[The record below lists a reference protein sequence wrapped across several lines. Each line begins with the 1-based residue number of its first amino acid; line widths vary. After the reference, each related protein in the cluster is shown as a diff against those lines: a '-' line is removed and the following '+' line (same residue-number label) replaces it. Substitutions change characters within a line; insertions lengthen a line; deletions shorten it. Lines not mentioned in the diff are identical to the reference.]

1 MVWYGGGG
9 GSGAAR
15 GDRHSMRARTESM
28 SPLTYSTSSG
38 CFLPASI
45 AWKYA
50 LQIAEELAAPHAAM
64 VFSMF
69 TACAGLALDATNS
82 RMA

>member
-1 MVWYGGGG
+1 
-9 GSGAAR
+9 
-15 GDRHSMRARTESM
+15 
-28 SPLTYSTSSG
+28 
-38 CFLPASI
+38 LPASI